1 MQNYFQNKEVL
12 KYKILSAL
20 KKSEKNFD
28 KTRIEEIRTKFND
41 SRHKLFKSKINKIR
55 KYFYEIENKKDLSAS
70 RIKEIKENLLEL
82 EMTISKT
89 KKYYGTEYDTEYS
102 GIRDVKNLF
111 DLSIDEDYYKPII
124 SKSAFN
130 NNYIQYESKGNKD
143 KILTISEY
151 LDMIRPYLNDIIN
164 DHKNQGEW
172 RIQLTMEINFIS
184 SKKDF
189 DDIRTMHTKS
199 DNTEI
204 MMSSET
210 DEIIEELFKS
220 LRQRYLEG
228 LEESMGGS
236 EFIFDSV
243 DALYYDLNKI
253 SLSRGGSYI
262 DFPEW
267 LKNKKAT
274 INPENNDDKCFQYVL
289 TVALYHEQI

>member
-28 KTRIEEIRTKFND
+28 KTRIEEIRKKFND

-210 DEIIEELFKS
+210 D
-220 LRQRYLEG
+220 
-228 LEESMGGS
+228 
-236 EFIFDSV
+236 
-243 DALYYDLNKI
+243 
-253 SLSRGGSYI
+253 
-262 DFPEW
+262 
-267 LKNKKAT
+267 
-274 INPENNDDKCFQYVL
+274 
-289 TVALYHEQI
+289 